1 MTLHTFAF
9 LLSFAAQQGSDSAVA
24 HAMAA
29 IKPLVDSA
37 SLHQAGYIPLGFGPV
52 KDLTPFQGQHWFQL
66 QRIMTNPPV
75 DLSHPT
81 FVMYLPIRDS
91 LIPVGV
97 AYSRRIGVTMP
108 VPTELAGEPVEWHT
122 HVFCRQVAGEGQV
135 LADGIEDCKARG
147 GTPTQNQIAMVHT
160 WTVPNPDGP
169 YAHDNPS
176 LPFIATGLKPTAHPT
191 REDRLFGIVL
201 AESYG
206 ARFPAARRIER
217 DIGAA
222 AAAHGD
228 ARPGAAASR
237 SRAAGRQGEV
247 RVTPQKGALY
257 LERDRVDV
265 QGALADAR
273 NECAIRPRTRAVAGR
288 AGNAPPRRGMPKES
302 RLNQ

>member
-1 MTLHTFAF
+1 
-9 LLSFAAQQGSDSAVA
+9 
-24 HAMAA
+24 
-29 IKPLVDSA
+29 
-37 SLHQAGYIPLGFGPV
+37 
-52 KDLTPFQGQHWFQL
+52 
-66 QRIMTNPPV
+66 MTNPPV

-122 HVFCRQVAGEGQV
+122 HVFCRQVPGEGQV

-217 DIGAA
+217 EAA
-222 AAAHGD
+222 M
-228 ARPGAAASR
+228 
-237 SRAAGRQGEV
+237 AGTISVLQPQRTALHDLVPQLREAERQGDKARFESLRRKALSTWSAIV
-247 RVTPQKGALY
+247 STYKALSPTPEMSARFD
-257 LERDRVDV
+257 LELE
-265 QGALADAR
+265 QLLAGP
-273 NECAIRPRTRAVAGR
+273 EMHHHG
-288 AGNAPPRRGMPKES
+288 EE
-302 RLNQ
+302 